1 MAIPDERA
9 PNAPIEHLEQLEQ
22 VAIHVD
28 DLDASMAVYR
38 ELGVDFL
45 PPMRAA
51 IGGDAFRLSV
61 SSIGLSLVETQPE
74 GLRAMG
80 FKVRDLPRIVETLA
94 RRGIEPV
101 LEFAQPGYHEA
112 HFVIDKVRFSFAE
125 YPPAPSR
132 ATAAIVAGIL
142 EL

>member
-1 MAIPDERA
+1 MANGPA
-9 PNAPIEHLEQLEQ
+9 PHLEHLEQL
-22 VAIHVD
+22 AIHVK
-28 DLDASMAVYR
+28 DLEVSMSVYE
-38 ELGVDFL
+38 ELGVKFL
-45 PPMRAA
+45 PIMRVEGAPGTFRTA
-51 IGGDAFRLSV
+51 GSNIG
-61 SSIGLSLVETQPE
+61 ISLV
-74 GLRAMG
+74 MG